1 MVLKRTP
8 LYDTH
13 VSLGARMVP
22 FAGWE
27 MPVQYSGVKEEH
39 LAVRSSCGLFD
50 VSHMGEIEVSGDRAI
65 DLVQLLITNDI
76 ERVSDG
82 QCQYA
87 LLCRD
92 NGGAVDDLIVYR
104 FNIDRYLFVVN
115 ASNAG
120 KVLGWMK
127 EVQARED
134 FSDVGIEDQGGQYA
148 QLALQGPAAVEILKP
163 LLDTDPAGIGHFR
176 FHMGLIGDDVEAIVS
191 RTGYTGADGFEI
203 YLAPEDAEAAWKAL
217 MEAGSTHGLRPAGL
231 GARDTLRL
239 EMGYPLYGHELGE
252 DITPI
257 EAGLAKYVRF
267 TKDFIGRDV
276 LERQAREGTGRTL
289 VGIRMLEPGVPRQGY
304 EIHTGGKK
312 VGEVTSGTVSPSLN
326 IGIAMGFVSPES
338 SKPGTEVSIV
348 IRGRAAKAEIT
359 TLPFYKK

>member
-1 MVLKRTP
+1 
-8 LYDTH
+8 
-13 VSLGARMVP
+13 MVP

-27 MPVQYSGVKEEH
+27 MPVQYTGVKEEH
-39 LAVRSSCGLFD
+39 LAVRASCGLFD

-92 NGGAVDDLIVYR
+92 SGGVVDDLIVYR
-104 FNIDRYLFVVN
+104 FNMDRFLFVVN

-120 KVLGWMK
+120 KVLDWMR

-134 FSDVGIEDQGGQYA
+134 FSDVDIEDQGGQYA
-148 QLALQGPAAVEILKP
+148 QLALQGPASREVLRP
-163 LLDTDPAGIGHFR
+163 LLDADPAGIGHFR
-176 FHMGLIGDDVEAIVS
+176 FHIGLIGGDIEAIVS

-203 YLAPEDAEAAWKAL
+203 YLAPQDAEAAWKL
-217 MEAGSTHGLRPAGL
+217 ITDAGSAHGLRPAGL

-252 DITPI
+252 DITPM
-257 EAGLAKYVRF
+257 EAGLRKYVRF
-267 TKDFIGRDV
+267 TKDFIGREV
-276 LERQAREGTGRTL
+276 LERQAREGCGRTL
-289 VGIRMLEPGVPRQGY
+289 VGIRMIEPGVPRQGY
-304 EIHTGGKK
+304 EIHAGGEK
-312 VGEVTSGTVSPSLN
+312 VGEVTSGTFSPSLN
-326 IGIAMGFVSPES
+326 VGIAMGFVT
-338 SKPGTEVSIV
+338 PGAAKNGAEVSIA
-348 IRGRAAKAEIT
+348 IRGRAARAEMT
-359 TLPFYKK
+359 TLPFYGK